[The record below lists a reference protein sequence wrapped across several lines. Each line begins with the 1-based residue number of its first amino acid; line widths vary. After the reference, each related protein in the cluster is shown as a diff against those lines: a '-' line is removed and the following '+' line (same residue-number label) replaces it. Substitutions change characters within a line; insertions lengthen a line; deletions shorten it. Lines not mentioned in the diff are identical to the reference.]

1 MTDIERVAIGTTKPI
16 GSTGRMRELAAL
28 TDQLRTEIPPGARV
42 GYVDYPM
49 HGNVGDLLIYLG
61 TLDFFEANDNEITSS
76 FCIFD
81 AGPRAFASL
90 ADCDVIACHG
100 GGNFGDIYPAHQ
112 NLREEIAR
120 RFPDKPVVVMPQS
133 FHFGS
138 DAALRRSAEHFCR
151 HPNLTI
157 AVRDPHSERLA
168 RTYFTDK
175 VLLVPDMA
183 HRLYNHFE
191 PVRSRPGGDPLYL
204 MRRDVEAT
212 NATRDVGVAGRD
224 WSDLLTVADK
234 AAIGRYRLASIVA
247 GRLNVTNLSIQRG
260 HQRVIERVIND
271 LAARLVAHDPWI
283 TSRLHGAIFGLL
295 LGRQVTLHDNSYGKN
310 SRYFT
315 QWGKGIDTL
324 RLHLADQTRVRDH
337 AA

>member
-1 MTDIERVAIGTTKPI
+1 MFDLENSPTGAGKPI
-16 GSTGRMRELAAL
+16 DSAATMRELAVL
-28 TDQLRTEIPPGARV
+28 TDQLRTVFPAGARI

-61 TLDFFEANDNEITSS
+61 ALDFFKANGNEIASS

-120 RFPDKPVVVMPQS
+120 RFPEKPVVVMPQS
-133 FHFGS
+133 LHFGS
-138 DAALRRSAEHFCR
+138 DAALRRSAEHFRR

-157 AVRDPHSERLA
+157 AVRDTQSEQLA
-168 RTYFTDK
+168 RMHFTDR
-175 VLLVPDMA
+175 VMLVPDMA
-183 HRLYNHFE
+183 HRLYDHFE
-191 PVRSRPGGDPLYL
+191 PIRKNPGRDPLYL

-212 NATRDVGVAGRD
+212 SATDDAGHHGRD
-224 WSDLLTVADK
+224 WSDLLTLMDK
-234 AAIGRYRLASIVA
+234 GAIGRYRLASIVA
-247 GRLNVTNLSIQRG
+247 GRLNLTAVSIQQG
-260 HQRVIERVIND
+260 HQRAVQRVIDD
-271 LAARLVAHDPWI
+271 LAERLSAYDHWI

-315 QWGKGIDTL
+315 QWGKGIDSL
-324 RLHLADQTRVRDH
+324 RLQLSNLPGTRTH